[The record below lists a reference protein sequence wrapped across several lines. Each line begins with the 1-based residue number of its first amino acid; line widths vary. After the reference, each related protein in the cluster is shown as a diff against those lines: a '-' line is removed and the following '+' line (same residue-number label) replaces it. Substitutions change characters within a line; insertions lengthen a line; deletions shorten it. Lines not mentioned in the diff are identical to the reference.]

1 MVLSGMGDA
10 ASTNRRKPWVTRAA
24 VAGTVLVLGALVAGL
39 LVNRTDNMKK
49 HRTGT
54 AARPDSVAQ
63 SVEGGPAAVEVKS
76 KPLLDPS
83 YAYQMDG
90 KVQDP
95 SRPGDKQATTTT
107 TPAAGGAAGGAAAP
121 AGGAAGGA
129 AAAGP
134 IPADAGFLGRLTA
147 EGWQAIGGGSP
158 SICYPINGTELVKA
172 STAASPCTVIV
183 LTRTYMNP
191 YNVRQTMNISTN
203 KVFVGNP
210 IDPPR
215 IIPKG
220 VDRMFTGQ
228 STQHTIHT

>member
-1 MVLSGMGDA
+1 
-10 ASTNRRKPWVTRAA
+10 

-107 TPAAGGAAGGAAAP
+107 PAAGGAAGGAAAP
-121 AGGAAGGA
+121 AGGA